1 MNPAK
6 PSKTHFFPGTFW
18 KKVGFAG
25 FSWVHPGFCWV
36 YFPRLQARIL
46 MVFLIEMAFFTT
58 YINIYLFFVDFGLK
72 IRDFGVNLGEI
83 TF

>member
-1 MNPAK
+1 
-6 PSKTHFFPGTFW
+6 
-18 KKVGFAG
+18 
-25 FSWVHPGFCWV
+25 
-36 YFPRLQARIL
+36 
-46 MVFLIEMAFFTT
+46 MVFFIEMAFFTT